1 MTKTALLLLWSSW
14 AAFAQINVLTVG
26 EIQPVRVK
34 AGQSVEVKLPLEL
47 KAGYHVQSNM
57 PTEDYLIPLK
67 VTWNP
72 GPLTAGAITYPKPKM
87 EKYVFDEMPLS
98 VFTEDFVVSTRFTAA
113 STAPPGPLTATGK
126 VSYQACTDKMCL
138 PPRNVEFTVK
148 VTIVK

>member
-1 MTKTALLLLWSSW
+1 MSKGVLLLLASSL
-14 AAFAQINVLTVG
+14 AFAQINVLTVG

-72 GPLTAGAITYPKPKM
+72 GPLTAGAVAYPKPKF
-87 EKYVFDEMPLS
+87 EKYVFDEKPLS
-98 VFTEDFVVSTRFTAA
+98 VFTEDFVVSTRFTASPSA
-113 STAPPGPLTATGK
+113 TAGPATATGK
-126 VSYQACTDKMCL
+126 VRYQACTDKMCL
-138 PPRNVEFTVK
+138 PPRNVELTVK

>member
-14 AAFAQINVLTVG
+14 AFAQINVLTVG

-98 VFTEDFVVSTRFTAA
+98 VFTEDF
-113 STAPPGPLTATGK
+113 
-126 VSYQACTDKMCL
+126 
-138 PPRNVEFTVK
+138 
-148 VTIVK
+148 